1 MKKIDLIVIKAQL
14 TESLRLKRNKNLC
27 EVKLYKYEVELLI
40 DILNNLIE
48 KQSA

>member
-14 TESLRLKRNKNLC
+14 TESLRLKKNQSQC
-27 EVKLYKYEVELLI
+27 NVALYSKEVELLI